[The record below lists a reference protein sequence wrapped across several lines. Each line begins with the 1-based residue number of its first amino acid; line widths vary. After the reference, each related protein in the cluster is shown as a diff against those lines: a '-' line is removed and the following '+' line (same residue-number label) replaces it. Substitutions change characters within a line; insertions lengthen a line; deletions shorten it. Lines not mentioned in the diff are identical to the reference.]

1 MASETVSELVQRP
14 IELILL
20 RQLASYLDMP
30 IFVVDGEGRL
40 VYYNEPAEPL
50 LGVRFEEVGILE
62 MADWLAAFRPGDESG
77 AILPDDEVPLVVA
90 LRERRPVHRNLSIAG
105 LDGIRRQIEAT
116 ALPLVG
122 QGGVRLGAVAIFWQ
136 EPTA

>member
-1 MASETVSELVQRP
+1 M
-14 IELILL
+14 
-20 RQLASYLDMP
+20 
-30 IFVVDGEGRL
+30 
-40 VYYNEPAEPL
+40 
-50 LGVRFEEVGILE
+50 RFEEVGILE